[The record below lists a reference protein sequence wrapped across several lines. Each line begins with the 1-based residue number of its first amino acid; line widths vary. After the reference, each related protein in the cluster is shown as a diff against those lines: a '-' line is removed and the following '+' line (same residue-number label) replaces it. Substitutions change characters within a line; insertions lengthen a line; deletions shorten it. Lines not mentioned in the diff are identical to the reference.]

1 MDSVNLTI
9 VIPAH
14 NSEEG
19 IGRLLDSI
27 LSIEALTIQVIV
39 VDDCSTDATAAI
51 VRGYAADDPRV
62 LLLSHDTNRGAGVAR
77 NTGFPHATGR
87 FTLFFDDDDELHTDS
102 LVEAVQAL
110 ERGGQDLALL
120 KYRYRRAHD
129 DSDQAMTNVDE
140 SIWNTVVGDRHVRRV
155 TLDLFPELLSLTNY
169 PWNRIMRT
177 DTYRKAGL
185 KYGST
190 MVNNDILGHWY
201 SLLFARQILLLN
213 EVICTH
219 IVLPG
224 GSNLTNRAS
233 RDRLSLL
240 DALDE
245 TYDLL
250 KAHPDLLRRYSHF
263 YWEGATSVVSW
274 ADGKIAPSYKQ
285 EFAVR
290 AREHFLRISIAEYN
304 SLVTRHSPAL
314 ATRITRRA
322 IG

>member
-14 NSEEG
+14 NAEEG
-19 IGRLLDSI
+19 IASLLDSI
-27 LSIEALTIQVIV
+27 LSIDELTVQVIV
-39 VDDCSTDATAAI
+39 VDDCSSDATAEI
-51 VRGYAADDPRV
+51 VRGYAAEDARV
-62 LLLSHDTNRGAGVAR
+62 LLLSHDTNRGAGIAR
-77 NTGFPHATGR
+77 NTGFPHAKGQ
-87 FTLFFDDDDELHTDS
+87 FTLFFDDDDELHTGA
-102 LVEAVQAL
+102 LVEAVRAL

-120 KYRYRRAHD
+120 KYRYRRAHS
-129 DSDQAMTNVDE
+129 DSDQAMTHVDE
-140 SIWNTVVGDRHVRRV
+140 SIWAKVVGERKARRV
-155 TLDLFPELLSLTNY
+155 TLDLFPALLSLTNY

-177 DTYRKAGL
+177 ETYRRAGL
-185 KYGST
+185 RYGST

-201 SLLFARQILLLN
+201 SLLFARQILLFN

-224 GSNLTNRAS
+224 GSNLTNRSS
-233 RDRLSLL
+233 RERLSLL

-250 KAHPDLLRRYSHF
+250 RAHPELLRRYSHF
-263 YWEGATSVVSW
+263 YWEGASSVVSW
-274 ADGKIAPSYKQ
+274 ADGKIAPSFKQ

-290 AREHFLRISIAEYN
+290 AREHFLRITIPEYN
-304 SLVTRHSPAL
+304 ALVTRHSPAL
-314 ATRITRRA
+314 ANRLTRRA